1 MATET
6 LRHGTPALPAPPS
19 GLPARVRWTLTDGLT
34 LVWRNLAQLKSQPG
48 ELAGALVFP
57 AIMIVL
63 FGYVFGSA
71 IKVPGG
77 GDYREY
83 LLPGLFAMTGFMS
96 IMTTMLAVATDASK
110 GVMDRFR
117 SMPMARSAVP
127 FGQTGGDIL
136 IGCVGTVVMVA
147 CGLAVGW
154 RIHHGLLRALA
165 AFGLLL
171 LVRYALS
178 WAGVYLGL
186 LVKNEETA
194 DQMMPLIFPLSMLSN
209 SFVPTAGMPA
219 WLRVISDWNP
229 VSATVAALRE
239 LFGDPG
245 APAGHVALPLRHPVP
260 ATLLWSAVLLVVFV
274 PLTVRRYRSLN
285 R

>member
-1 MATET
+1 MALE
-6 LRHGTPALPAPPS
+6 LPVAPAGRMS
-19 GLPARVRWTLTDGLT
+19 RIRWTFTDGAT

-48 ELAGALVFP
+48 ELVGALIFP

-77 GDYREY
+77 GNYREY
-83 LLPGLFAMTGFMS
+83 LLPGLFAMTTFMS
-96 IMTTMLAVATDASK
+96 IMTTMLSVATDASK

-127 FGQTGGDIL
+127 FGQVGGDIL
-136 IGCVGTVVMVA
+136 IGVVGTVIMVG
-147 CGLAVGW
+147 CGFAVGW
-154 RIHHGLLRALA
+154 RIHHGVLSALA

-171 LVRYALS
+171 LLRYALA
-178 WAGVYLGL
+178 WVGVFLGL

-194 DQMMPLIFPLSMLSN
+194 DQMLPLIFPLSMLSN
-209 SFVPTAGMPA
+209 SFVPTAGMPV
-219 WLRVISDWNP
+219 WLRAISDWNP
-229 VSATVAALRE
+229 VSAAVAALRSM
-239 LFGDPG
+239 FGNPG
-245 APAGHVALPLRHPVP
+245 VPTANVALPLRHPVA
-260 ATLLWSAVLLVVFV
+260 ATLLWSVALLVIFV
-274 PLTVRRYRSLN
+274 PLATRRYRTLN

>member
-1 MATET
+1 MVLE
-6 LRHGTPALPAPPS
+6 LPAPPAGRAS
-19 GLPARVRWTLTDGLT
+19 RIRWTLTDGVT
-34 LVWRNLAQLKSQPG
+34 LVWRNLIQLKSQPG
-48 ELAGALVFP
+48 ELVAALIFP

-77 GDYREY
+77 GDYREF
-83 LLPGLFAMTGFMS
+83 LMPGLFAMTTFTS
-96 IMTTMLAVATDASK
+96 LMTTLLAVATDASK

-127 FGQTGGDIL
+127 FGQVGGDIV
-136 IGCVGTVVMVA
+136 IGIAGMVILVG
-147 CGLAVGW
+147 CGFAVGW
-154 RIHHGLLRALA
+154 RIHHGVMSALA

-171 LVRYALS
+171 LLRYALS
-178 WAGVYLGL
+178 WAGVFLGL

-194 DQMMPLIFPLSMLSN
+194 DQMLPLIFPVSMLSN

-219 WLRVISDWNP
+219 WLRTVSDWNP
-229 VSATVAALRE
+229 VSALVAACRG
-239 LFGDPG
+239 LFGNPG
-245 APAGHVALPLRHPVP
+245 VPSGHVALPLQHPVG
-260 ATLLWSAVLLVVFV
+260 ATLLWSGALLAIFV
-274 PLTVRRYRSLN
+274 PLSVRRYRTLN

>member
-1 MATET
+1 MVLE
-6 LRHGTPALPAPPS
+6 LPAPPAGRAS
-19 GLPARVRWTLTDGLT
+19 RIRWTLTDGVT
-34 LVWRNLAQLKSQPG
+34 LVWRNLIQLKSQPG
-48 ELAGALVFP
+48 ELVAALIFP

-77 GDYREY
+77 GDYREF
-83 LLPGLFAMTGFMS
+83 LMPGLFAMTTFTS
-96 IMTTMLAVATDASK
+96 LMTTLLAVATDASK

-127 FGQTGGDIL
+127 FGQVGGDIV
-136 IGCVGTVVMVA
+136 IGIAGMVILVG
-147 CGLAVGW
+147 CGFAVGW
-154 RIHHGLLRALA
+154 RIHHGVMSALA

-171 LVRYALS
+171 LLRYALS
-178 WAGVYLGL
+178 WAGVFLGL

-194 DQMMPLIFPLSMLSN
+194 DQMLPLIFPVSMLSN

-219 WLRVISDWNP
+219 WLRTVSDWNP
-229 VSATVAALRE
+229 VSALVAACRG
-239 LFGDPG
+239 LFGNPG
-245 APAGHVALPLRHPVP
+245 VPSGHVALPLQHPVA
-260 ATLLWSAVLLVVFV
+260 ATLLWSAALLAIFV
-274 PLTVRRYRSLN
+274 PLSVRRYRTLN

>member
-1 MATET
+1 MVLE
-6 LRHGTPALPAPPS
+6 LPAPPAGRAS
-19 GLPARVRWTLTDGLT
+19 RIRWTLTDGVT
-34 LVWRNLAQLKSQPG
+34 LVWRNLVQLKSQPG
-48 ELAGALVFP
+48 ELVAALIFP

-77 GDYREY
+77 GDYREF
-83 LLPGLFAMTGFMS
+83 LMPGLFAMTTFTS
-96 IMTTMLAVATDASK
+96 LMTTLLAVATDASK

-127 FGQTGGDIL
+127 FGQVGGDIV
-136 IGCVGTVVMVA
+136 IGIAGMVILVG
-147 CGLAVGW
+147 CGFAVGW
-154 RIHHGLLRALA
+154 RIHHGVMSALA

-171 LVRYALS
+171 LLRYALS
-178 WAGVYLGL
+178 WAGVFLGL

-194 DQMMPLIFPLSMLSN
+194 DQMLPLIFPVSMLSN

-219 WLRVISDWNP
+219 WLRTVSDWNP
-229 VSATVAALRE
+229 VSALVAACRG
-239 LFGDPG
+239 LFGNPG
-245 APAGHVALPLRHPVP
+245 VPSGHVALPLQHPVA
-260 ATLLWSAVLLVVFV
+260 ATLLWSAALLAIFV
-274 PLTVRRYRSLN
+274 PLSVRRYRTLN

>member
-1 MATET
+1 MILE
-6 LRHGTPALPAPPS
+6 LPAPPA
-19 GLPARVRWTLTDGLT
+19 GRVSRIRWTMTDGVT
-34 LVWRNLAQLKSQPG
+34 VVWRNLIQLKSQPG
-48 ELAGALVFP
+48 ELVGALIFP

-77 GDYREY
+77 GNYREF
-83 LLPGLFAMTGFMS
+83 LMPGLFAMTTFTS
-96 IMTTMLAVATDASK
+96 LMTTLLAVATDASN

-127 FGQTGGDIL
+127 FGQVGGDII
-136 IGCVGTVVMVA
+136 IGMAGMVILVG
-147 CGLAVGW
+147 CGFAVGW
-154 RIHHGLLRALA
+154 RIHHGVLSALA

-171 LVRYALS
+171 LLRYALS
-178 WAGVYLGL
+178 WAGVFLGL

-194 DQMMPLIFPLSMLSN
+194 DQMLPLIFPVSMLSN

-219 WLRVISDWNP
+219 WLRTVSDWNP
-229 VSATVAALRE
+229 VSALVAACRG
-239 LFGDPG
+239 LFGNPG
-245 APAGHVALPLRHPVP
+245 VPSGHVALPLQHPVA
-260 ATLLWSAVLLVVFV
+260 ATLLWSAALLAIFV
-274 PLTVRRYRSLN
+274 PLSVRRYRTLN

>member
-1 MATET
+1 MATTT
-6 LRHGTPALPAPPS
+6 LRHGAPALPVPPS
-19 GLPARVRWTLTDGLT
+19 GPLARIRWTLTDGLT

-48 ELAGALVFP
+48 ELVGALVFP

-77 GDYREY
+77 GNYREY

-136 IGCVGTVVMVA
+136 IGSVGTAIMVA

-171 LVRYALS
+171 LLRYALS
-178 WAGVYLGL
+178 WVGVYLGL

-194 DQMMPLIFPLSMLSN
+194 DQMLPLIFPLSMLSN

-239 LFGDPG
+239 LFGNPG
-245 APAGHVALPLRHPVP
+245 APAGHVALPLRYPVP
-260 ATLLWSAVLLVVFV
+260 ATLLWSAVVLVVFV
-274 PLTVRRYRSLN
+274 PLAVRRYRSLN

>member
-1 MATET
+1 MTAMESYAPGA
-6 LRHGTPALPAPPS
+6 RPAGPLS
-19 GLPARVRWTLTDGLT
+19 RVRWVLADGLT

-48 ELAGALVFP
+48 QLVGTLVSP

-71 IKVPGG
+71 ITVPGG
-77 GDYREY
+77 GNYREY
-83 LLPGLFAMTGFMS
+83 LLPGLFAMITFIS

-127 FGQTGGDIL
+127 FGQAGGDIL
-136 IGCVGTVVMVA
+136 VGAFGMLVMVG

-154 RIHHGLLRALA
+154 RAHHGLVPALA
-165 AFGLLL
+165 AFALLMVL
-171 LVRYALS
+171 RYALS
-178 WAGVYLGL
+178 WVGVFLGL

-194 DQMMPLIFPLSMLSN
+194 DGLLPLVFPLSMLSN
-209 SFVPTAGMPA
+209 SYVPTAGMPP

-229 VSATVAALRE
+229 VSAAVTALRE
-239 LFGDPG
+239 MFGNPG
-245 APAGHVALPLRHPVP
+245 VVTGHVALPLRHPVA
-260 ATLLWSAVLLVVFV
+260 ATLLWSAVLLVVFL
-274 PLTVRRYRSLN
+274 PLSVHRFRTLN

>member
-1 MATET
+1 MALE
-6 LRHGTPALPAPPS
+6 LPAPPA
-19 GLPARVRWTLTDGLT
+19 GRANRLRWTLTDGCT

-48 ELAGALVFP
+48 ELVGALVFP

-77 GDYREY
+77 GNYREY
-83 LLPGLFAMTGFMS
+83 LMPGLFAMTTFMS

-127 FGQTGGDIL
+127 FGQVGGDIL
-136 IGCVGTVVMVA
+136 IGTVGTVILIG
-147 CGLAVGW
+147 CGYAVGW
-154 RIHHGLLRALA
+154 RIHHGVLSALA

-171 LVRYALS
+171 LLRYAVS
-178 WAGVYLGL
+178 WAGVFLGL

-194 DQMMPLIFPLSMLSN
+194 DQMLPLIFPLSMLSN

-219 WLRVISDWNP
+219 WLRAISDWNP
-229 VSATVAALRE
+229 VSAAVAACRG
-239 LFGDPG
+239 LFGNPG
-245 APAGHVALPLRHPVP
+245 VPAGDVALPLRHPVA
-260 ATLLWSAVLLVVFV
+260 ATLLWSAALLVIFV
-274 PLTVRRYRSLN
+274 PLTVRRYRTLN

>member
-1 MATET
+1 MT
-6 LRHGTPALPAPPS
+6 LELPAPPTTLAGRIRW
-19 GLPARVRWTLTDGLT
+19 GLADGAT
-34 LVWRNLAQLKSQPG
+34 VVWRNLVQLKSQPG
-48 ELAGALVFP
+48 ELVGAVVFP

-77 GDYREY
+77 GNYREY
-83 LLPGLFAMTGFMS
+83 LMPGLFAMTSLTSLMS
-96 IMTTMLAVATDASK
+96 TMMAVATDASK

-127 FGQTGGDIL
+127 FGQAGADIL
-136 IGCVGTVVMVA
+136 VGVVGMVILVV

-154 RIHHGLLRALA
+154 RIHHGLLSALA
-165 AFGLLL
+165 AFGLLIL
-171 LVRYALS
+171 LRYALS
-178 WAGVYLGL
+178 WAGVLFGL

-194 DQMMPLIFPLSMLSN
+194 DQMLPLIFPFSMLSN

-229 VSATVAALRE
+229 VSAAVAACRG
-239 LFGDPG
+239 LFGNPG
-245 APAGHVALPLRHPVP
+245 VPRSGHVALPLQHPVA
-260 ATLLWSAVLLVVFV
+260 ATLIWSAALLLIFV
-274 PLTVRRYRSLN
+274 PLAVRRYRTAG